1 MQNFKELKVWQEGK
15 EFAKEVYALVKLLP
29 REETYAL
36 GDQLRRAAVSVP
48 SNIAE
53 GYGRQSDKDYIHF
66 LKFARG
72 SLNEVETQLLLAVD
86 FGYLTEEQIAK
97 ALSIIT
103 NEARM
108 LTGLINAVAKRLEAQ
123 EKGRKRRGK
132 EEYEDESV

>member
-1 MQNFKELKVWQEGK
+1 MENFKDLKVWQEGK
-15 EFAKEVYALVKLLP
+15 EFAKEVYALVKHLP
-29 REETYAL
+29 KEENYAL
-36 GDQLRRAAVSVP
+36 GDQLRRAAVSVA

-86 FGYLTEEQIAK
+86 FGYLTEEQISK
-97 ALSIIT
+97 ALGIIA

-123 EKGRKRRGK
+123 EKGKKRGK
-132 EEYEDESV
+132 KGEDEEE

>member
-1 MQNFKELKVWQEGK
+1 MENFKELKVWQEGK
-15 EFAKEVYALVKLLP
+15 EFAKEVYALVKHFP
-29 REETYAL
+29 KEEMYAL

-53 GYGRQSDKDYIHF
+53 GYGRQSDKDYVHF

-86 FGYLTEEQIAK
+86 FGYLTEEQISK
-97 ALSIIT
+97 ALAIIT

-108 LTGLINAVAKRLEAQ
+108 LTGLINAVAKRLEMA
-123 EKGRKRRGK
+123 EKGKKTRGRK
-132 EEYEDESV
+132 EDNESV